1 MGRKY
6 MINNFNNK
14 LAIFLTKNV
23 GTMEMAYVFTL
34 FGILPA
40 ILPSTLDI
48 VTNIS
53 TSIQLVGLA
62 VIMVGQNL
70 MNTASEKRVN
80 EMYDN
85 IKSDLDLQNQEIA
98 ELKEIKIML
107 LQHIK

>member
-1 MGRKY
+1 MD
-6 MINNFNNK
+6 NFNNK

-23 GTMEMAYVFTL
+23 GTMNCAYFFTL
-34 FGILPA
+34 FGLLPA
-40 ILPSTLDI
+40 AIPSTLDI